1 MSTETKLFKAMR
13 VEEFQDGDKLTY
25 RSEIVTRALDAL
37 PAGKVLV
44 KVQYSSLNYKD
55 ALSASG
61 NKGVTRN
68 YPHTPGIDAVGIV
81 HSSSVDAYAEGD
93 AVIVTGYDLGMN
105 TDGGFAEYIRVP
117 EAWLVRLPEGLSAF
131 ESMVLGTAG
140 LTAALC
146 VDKLLKAGLTPEAGA
161 VLVTGATGGVGSVA
175 VALLA
180 QLGFVVTAA
189 TGKAEAADF
198 LRSLGATNIIDR
210 RELQEEN
217 PRPLLKE
224 RWAGVV
230 DVVGGT
236 VLWNAV
242 KALQYGGSVACCGLV
257 GSPNL
262 DASVFP
268 FILRGVNLLG
278 VDSVNVPQAD
288 KAAMWQRLAT
298 HWKLDRLDSLAEQI
312 GLDELKLRLNG
323 LLEGKGKGRIVLAL
337 C

>member
-1 MSTETKLFKAMR
+1 MSTETKQFKAMR
-13 VEEFQDGDKLTY
+13 VEEYQEGDKLAY
-25 RSEIVTRALDAL
+25 RSKIVTRELDSL
-37 PAGKVLV
+37 PAGEVLV
-44 KVQYSSLNYKD
+44 KLQYSSLNYKD

-61 NKGVTRN
+61 NKGVTRK
-68 YPHTPGIDAVGIV
+68 YPHTPGIDAAGIV
-81 HSSSVDAYAEGD
+81 QSSSVDGYAKGD
-93 AVIVTGYDLGMN
+93 AVIITGYDLGMN

-117 EAWLVRLPEGLSAF
+117 AAWLVPLPDGLSAY

-146 VDKLLKAGLTPEAGA
+146 VEKLLKAGLTPDAGA

-180 QLGFVVTAA
+180 QLGFAVTAA

-198 LRSLGATNIIDR
+198 LRSLGATEIIDR
-210 RELQEEN
+210 QELLEEN

-230 DVVGGT
+230 DVVGGP

-242 KALQYGGSVACCGLV
+242 KALHYGGSAACCGLV
-257 GSPNL
+257 GSPAL
-262 DASVFP
+262 EASVYP

-278 VDSVNVPQAD
+278 VDSVNVPQPL

-298 HWKLDRLDSLAEQI
+298 DWKLTQLDALAEQI
-312 GLDELKLRLNG
+312 GLDELEARLNA
-323 LLEGKGKGRIVLAL
+323 LLAGKGKGRMVLCL
-337 C
+337 